1 MQGGSDKRLRNFEE
15 IRDGY
20 SDLKL
25 PKEMD
30 FKFKWL
36 KRENHSVLVQKFLYT
51 RERYSSMKVTNEIT
65 FSTF

>member
-36 KRENHSVLVQKFLYT
+36 KRGKSFSA
-51 RERYSSMKVTNEIT
+51 SSEIVIYKRKV
-65 FSTF
+65 